1 MCLKLLVVHVRGLNL
16 IIFPRYDLLELLNLV
31 ELVIICAFNI
41 VEVLALLSVLL
52 AHILLEVVKGN
63 FKTLDILFT

>member
-16 IIFPRYDLLELLNLV
+16 VIFPRYDLLELLNLV
-31 ELVIICAFNI
+31 ELVIICTFNI
-41 VEVLALLSVLL
+41 VEVLAFLSILLTHV
-52 AHILLEVVKGN
+52 LLEVVKGN